1 MGEQPVTIPDGAEI
15 VGAVGAGGLF
25 LLLIVLVWQVAATWR
40 ARMCASRGEQY
51 KQLAQKYAQLLEDN
65 VALHRRSLEELTEAR
80 KAIASVEQAVD
91 RSARAVEHAD

>member
-1 MGEQPVTIPDGAEI
+1 VENGGEI

-40 ARMCASRGEQY
+40 ARMLAAREEQY

-65 VALHRRSLEELTEAR
+65 VSLHRRSMEELTEAR
-80 KAIASVEQAVD
+80 KSLTSMEQ
-91 RSARAVEHAD
+91 SMRAVERAD